1 MRWARLQAIDAQLP
15 QRWSPLDALEQTL
28 AEGGTLAQASEAAD
42 LPPRATGRLARR
54 NAERIIAMKREAL
67 RLADITPEKTLLEL
81 GRVAFSDVR
90 GLYDADGQLL
100 SPAELDDDAAA
111 AVASFEDELRYEGRG
126 DDKVPVR
133 VRKVKRADK
142 IAALGILAR
151 HHKIVGEVGD
161 GVSALA
167 SALADRLN
175 ATRPPVAIIEEV
187 NKDETLID
195 LAS

>member
-1 MRWARLQAIDAQLP
+1 MKAFDAQLP
-15 QRWSPLDALEQTL
+15 ERWSIDREVTRVLGA
-28 AEGGTLAQASEAAD
+28 GGDLQQASEAAGVP
-42 LPPRATGRLARR
+42 LVSAYRLAKTNR
-54 NAERIIAMKREAL
+54 ERIIAMKREAL

-90 GLYDADGQLL
+90 GLYDADGQLM
-100 SPAELDDDAAA
+100 SPAMLDDDAAA

-151 HHKIVGEVGD
+151 HHKIIGEAGD

-175 ATRPPVAIIEEV
+175 ATRPPVAIVEEV
-187 NKDETLID
+187 PNETLID

>member
-1 MRWARLQAIDAQLP
+1 MQAFDAQLP
-15 QRWSPLDALEQTL
+15 APWNPIDAFADTL
-28 AEGGTLAQASEAAD
+28 ATGGNLQQASEAAGVP
-42 LPPRATGRLARR
+42 LVSAYRLAKTNR
-54 NAERIIAMKREAL
+54 ERIIAMKREAL

-90 GLYDADGQLL
+90 GLYDADGNLL
-100 SPAELDDDAAA
+100 SPAVLDDDAAA

-151 HHKIVGEVGD
+151 HHKIIGEVGD

-175 ATRPPVAIIEEV
+175 ATRPPVAIVEEV
-187 NKDETLID
+187 PNESLID